1 MSPAKILPLNEINKR
16 EKNGLASKTPS
27 MIDLPE
33 KTPKESQQPSLP
45 TQLTFDDIQKMH
57 YSSLNKAGK
66 QNDEFRPQDFLDLD
80 SGDSDN
86 EILAKFKPEAD
97 KNN

>member
-1 MSPAKILPLNEINKR
+1 
-16 EKNGLASKTPS
+16 
-27 MIDLPE
+27 
-33 KTPKESQQPSLP
+33 
-45 TQLTFDDIQKMH
+45 MH

>member
-1 MSPAKILPLNEINKR
+1 
-16 EKNGLASKTPS
+16 

-33 KTPKESQQPSLP
+33 KSPTAVAKPSLP

-57 YSSLNKAGK
+57 YTSLNKAGQK
-66 QNDEFRPQDFLDLD
+66 SDEFRPQDFLDLD

-86 EILAKFKPEAD
+86 EILAKFRPEVEENKMLSLMQPLSQA
-97 KNN
+97 K